1 MTAVETVGLTRRF
14 GDVVA
19 LSDLSLSV
27 PEGEL
32 FALLGPNGSG
42 KTTTI
47 EILTGQLDPTEGTA
61 SVLGHDPVT
70 DPLAVRRAVGIL
82 PEREDPPSFLTPREY
97 LEFVGTVRELDDVDG
112 RVDEWADRFEF
123 REKLDTLATD
133 LSEGE
138 RQRVML
144 AAAFVHE
151 PDLVFIDE
159 PLVNLDPLMQEQIKG
174 HFRDYVDRGNT
185 VFLSTH
191 FIEVAEELCT
201 GVAIVSD
208 GELVADIDPRELP
221 EGRHL
226 LDEFRDEVGQ
236 AATTPRGTPGA

>member
-1 MTAVETVGLTRRF
+1 MTAVETTDLTKRY
-14 GDVVA
+14 GDLVA
-19 LSDLSLSV
+19 VDELSLSV
-27 PEGEL
+27 AEGEL

-47 EILTGQLDPTEGTA
+47 EILTGQLDPTSGSA
-61 SVLGHDPVT
+61 RVLDHDPVT

-97 LEFVGTVRELDDVDG
+97 LEFVGAVRDIDDTTA
-112 RVDEWADRFEF
+112 RIDEWADRFEF

-159 PLVNLDPLMQEQIKG
+159 PLVNLDPLMQEEIKG
-174 HFRDYVDRGNT
+174 HFLDYCERGNT
-185 VFLSTH
+185 VVLSTH
-191 FIEVAEELCT
+191 FIEVAAELCT
-201 GVAIVSD
+201 KVAIVSN
-208 GELVADIDPRELP
+208 GRLVDERDPHELP
-221 EGRHL
+221 EGMSL
-226 LDEFRDEVGQ
+226 LDVFRSEVGMAR
-236 AATTPRGTPGA
+236 AASPQQ